1 MCLTIKHKTCI
12 LKSSTKRAQ
21 KYGGDKLDNK
31 AIAQRLIEL
40 RGDRSQKTVADACGI
55 STSAL
60 AMYEQGNR
68 IPRDDIKL
76 KLSKYYKRSVNYIF
90 FT

>member
-1 MCLTIKHKTCI
+1 M
-12 LKSSTKRAQ
+12 
-21 KYGGDKLDNK
+21 DNK

-90 FT
+90 FS